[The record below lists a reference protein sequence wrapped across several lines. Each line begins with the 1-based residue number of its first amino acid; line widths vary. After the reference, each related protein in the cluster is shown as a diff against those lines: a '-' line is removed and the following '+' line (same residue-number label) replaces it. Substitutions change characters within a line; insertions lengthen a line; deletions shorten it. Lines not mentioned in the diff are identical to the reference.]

1 MDGEGES
8 AMVNERM
15 RWAALAVGMAAL
27 GVVPIQ
33 ALASGGGMS
42 GGGGA
47 GASMPSVS
55 APAYDPTVEYSKGI
69 EALKSGKYHDA
80 DRYFSNVLSV
90 APDNANVVVLQ
101 GVAKGAAGDLKGSER
116 AYEKAL
122 KMEPDN
128 ILARRESAKTLAMLG
143 QPDKAQAQLDMLKK
157 RMASCGDTCPDA
169 ADLKSAVAAVETAMA
184 PPAAPPAGTPP
195 ATDAPATKTPASLL
209 LGDPAS
215 GDRSYVQAVHL
226 INEKRY
232 ADALVALHHASD
244 VFGPHPDVLTYI
256 GYTYRKMGDY
266 DRAEHYYK
274 EALKIAPNHVGATE
288 YYGEL
293 MVVRGDVAG
302 ARKMLAKLDTV
313 CTFGCVEQEDLRR
326 WIDNGPPAS

>member
-1 MDGEGES
+1 
-8 AMVNERM
+8 
-15 RWAALAVGMAAL
+15 
-27 GVVPIQ
+27 
-33 ALASGGGMS
+33 
-42 GGGGA
+42 
-47 GASMPSVS
+47 MPSVS
-55 APAYDPTVEYSKGI
+55 APAYDPTVEYRKGV
-69 EALKSGKYHDA
+69 EALKNGKYHDA
-80 DRYFSNVLSV
+80 DRYFGNVLSV
-90 APDNANVVVLQ
+90 APDNPSVVVLQ

-116 AYEKAL
+116 AFEKAL

-143 QPDKAQAQLDMLKK
+143 QNDKAQIQLDILKK
-157 RMASCGDTCPDA
+157 RVAACGDTCPDA

-184 PPAAPPAGTPP
+184 PPAAAPSGAAPSA
-195 ATDAPATKTPASLL
+195 DAPATKAPASLL

-232 ADALVALHHASD
+232 TDALIALRQASD
-244 VFGPHPDVLTYI
+244 VFGPHPDVLTYT

-293 MVVRGDVAG
+293 MVERGDIAG
-302 ARKMLAKLDTV
+302 ARKMLAKLDRV
-313 CTFGCVEQEDLRR
+313 CSFGCVEAEDLRR
-326 WIDNGPPAS
+326 WIENGPPAS

>member
-1 MDGEGES
+1 
-8 AMVNERM
+8 MVKERV
-15 RWAALAVGMAAL
+15 RWAVAALGVAAL
-27 GVVPIQ
+27 GVVPIH

-42 GGGGA
+42 GGGGM
-47 GASMPSVS
+47 GGSMPSLS
-55 APAYDPTVEYSKGI
+55 APSYDPTVEYHKGI
-69 EALKSGKYHDA
+69 EALKNGKYRDA
-80 DRYFSNVLSV
+80 DRYFGNVLSV
-90 APDNANVVVLQ
+90 APDNPNVVVLQ
-101 GVAKGAAGDLKGSER
+101 GVAKGAAGDLKGAER

-122 KMEPDN
+122 KMEPNN
-128 ILARRESAKTLAMLG
+128 ILARRESAKTLALLG
-143 QPDKAQAQLDMLKK
+143 QPDKAQAQLDVLKK
-157 RMASCGDTCPDA
+157 RMTACGDTCPDA
-169 ADLKSAVAAVETAMA
+169 ADLKTAVTVVETAMA

-195 ATDAPATKTPASLL
+195 APEAPAVKAPASLL

-232 ADALVALHHASD
+232 GDALVALRHASD
-244 VFGPHPDVLTYI
+244 VFGPHPDVLTYT

-293 MVVRGDVAG
+293 MVERGDLAG

-326 WIDNGPPAS
+326 WIENGPPAS

>member
-1 MDGEGES
+1 
-8 AMVNERM
+8 MVKERV
-15 RWAALAVGMAAL
+15 RWAVAALGVAAL
-27 GVVPIQ
+27 GVVPIH

-47 GASMPSVS
+47 GASMPS
-55 APAYDPTVEYSKGI
+55 ADMPAYDPTVEYRKGI
-69 EALKSGKYHDA
+69 EALKSGKYRDA
-80 DRYFSNVLSV
+80 DRYFGNVLSV
-90 APDNANVVVLQ
+90 APDNASVVVLQ

-122 KMEPDN
+122 KMDPNN

-143 QPDKAQAQLDMLKK
+143 QPDKAQAQLEVLKK
-157 RMASCGDTCPDA
+157 RMTTCGDSCPDA
-169 ADLKSAVAAVETAMA
+169 ADLKSAVTAVETAMA
-184 PPAAPPAGTPP
+184 PPPTPAGAPPAGSPP
-195 ATDAPATKTPASLL
+195 ATDPPATKAPASLL

-232 ADALVALHHASD
+232 GDALVALRHASD

-266 DRAEHYYK
+266 DLAEHYYK

-293 MVVRGDVAG
+293 MVERGDIAG

-326 WIDNGPPAS
+326 WIENGPPAS

>member
-1 MDGEGES
+1 
-8 AMVNERM
+8 MVKERV
-15 RWAALAVGMAAL
+15 RWAVAALGVAAL
-27 GVVPIQ
+27 GVVPIH

-47 GASMPSVS
+47 SMPSAS
-55 APAYDPTVEYSKGI
+55 APAYDPTVEYRKGV
-69 EALKSGKYHDA
+69 EALKNGKYRDA
-80 DRYFSNVLSV
+80 DRYFDNVLSV
-90 APDNANVVVLQ
+90 APDNPNVVVLQ
-101 GVAKGAAGDLKGSER
+101 GVAKGASGDLKGAER

-122 KMEPDN
+122 RMDSKN

-143 QPDKAQAQLDMLKK
+143 QNDKAQAQLDILKK
-157 RMASCGDTCPDA
+157 RMDACGDSCPDA
-169 ADLKSAVAAVETAMA
+169 TDLKSAVSAVETAMA
-184 PPAAPPAGTPP
+184 PPAAPPAGSPP
-195 ATDAPATKTPASLL
+195 ATDAPATKAPASLL

-232 ADALVALHHASD
+232 GDALVALRHASD

-266 DRAEHYYK
+266 DLAEHYYK

-326 WIDNGPPAS
+326 WIENGPPAS

>member
-1 MDGEGES
+1 
-8 AMVNERM
+8 MVKQSI
-15 RWAALAVGMAAL
+15 RWAALAAGLAAVGA
-27 GVVPIQ
+27 VPMH

-42 GGGGA
+42 GGGG
-47 GASMPSVS
+47 GACLPSAD
-55 APAYDPTVEYSKGI
+55 APAYDPTVEYRKGI
-69 EALKSGKYHDA
+69 EALKNGKYRDA

-101 GVAKGAAGDLKGSER
+101 GVAKGAGGDLKGSER
-116 AYEKAL
+116 AFEKAL
-122 KMEPDN
+122 KLEPDN

-143 QPDKAQAQLDMLKK
+143 QNDKAQGQLDILKK
-157 RMASCGDTCPDA
+157 RMDACGDSCPDA
-169 ADLKSAVAAVETAMA
+169 ADLKSAVAAVETAMTPA
-184 PPAAPPAGTPP
+184 AAPPAGTPP
-195 ATDAPATKTPASLL
+195 AADAPATKAPASLL

-232 ADALVALHHASD
+232 ADALVSLRHASA
-244 VFGPHPDVLTYI
+244 VFGPHPDVLTYT

-293 MVVRGDVAG
+293 MVVRGDIAG
-302 ARKMLAKLDTV
+302 ARKMLARLDTV

-326 WIDNGPPAS
+326 WIENGPPAS